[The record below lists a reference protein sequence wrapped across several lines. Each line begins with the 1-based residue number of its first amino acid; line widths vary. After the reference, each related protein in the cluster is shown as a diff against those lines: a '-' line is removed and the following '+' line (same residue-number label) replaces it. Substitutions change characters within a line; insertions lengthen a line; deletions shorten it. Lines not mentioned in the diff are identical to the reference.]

1 VIILIRNFKFWTGFF
16 IIFGLIASS
25 IIYSVFFDSHVRQVQ
40 VLYDE
45 NMTPIEAAPFE
56 PSFMF
61 PLGTDPLGY
70 DTAGKVLQG
79 AKFTLISVIV
89 IGVLRVIFSFVV
101 AIPLAFYMPE
111 KIRKS
116 LDQLLSSFY
125 FIPLTILAI
134 FILSPI
140 LKEQIKI
147 PEMEEYFIYS
157 FAERIGLEI
166 VILTL
171 LVVPLLGSMIGN
183 MMASTLKE
191 DFIEGANVL
200 GASKWRIFSKHVM
213 PHLLPK
219 LIIVWCQQ
227 CVQVLIIFTHLGYF
241 KLFFGGTDIDFN
253 PFWRDP
259 PKSLSNEWSGLV
271 GNYYTYIQGNPAI
284 ALGPI
289 IMFGI
294 AIYAFQLMAEG
305 FQKHLETRNVKGFKQ
320 VLRAARRKDAAEIS
334 GKFQF
339 LQNRGA

>member
-1 VIILIRNFKFWTGFF
+1 MVKNFKFWTGFF
-16 IIFGLIASS
+16 MIFGFIASS
-25 IIYSVFFDSHVRQVQ
+25 IIFSVFFDSHVRQVQ

-70 DTAGKVLQG
+70 DTAAKVLQG

-89 IGVLRVIFSFVV
+89 IGILRVLISLAI

-111 KIRKS
+111 KIRKG
-116 LDQLLSSFY
+116 LDQCLSSFY
-125 FIPLTILAI
+125 FIPLTIIAV
-134 FILSPI
+134 FILTPI
-140 LKEQIKI
+140 LSEQVKM

-157 FAERIGLEI
+157 FTERIGLEI
-166 VILTL
+166 FILTL
-171 LVVPLLGSMIGN
+171 LVVPLLGSMIAN
-183 MMASTLKE
+183 LMASTLEE

-200 GASKWRIFSKHVM
+200 GASRWRIFMKHVM

-227 CVQVLIIFTHLGYF
+227 CVQVLIIFTHLGYL
-241 KLFFGGTDIDFN
+241 KLFFGGTDIDYN
-253 PFWRDP
+253 PFMADP

-271 GNYYTYIQGNPAI
+271 GNYYTYIQANPAI

-289 IMFGI
+289 IMFGV

-305 FQKHLETRNVKGFKQ
+305 FQKHLETRNRKTVKQANMIKQ
-320 VLRAARRKDAAEIS
+320 QKESVHLCDQ
-334 GKFQF
+334 FQF